1 MLVTA
6 ALIRGVCK
14 DHLVAA
20 GLEDVTHVVRNKHFR
35 DRAADK
41 LFIAQNLVNAV
52 HAAQLIGKIGE
63 AFFGKG
69 IVHNDEVGRC
79 HIEVFLQAV
88 RTRNAGKILRKRIK
102 DRVVNGSL

>member
-1 MLVTA
+1 M
-6 ALIRGVCK
+6 
-14 DHLVAA
+14 AA
-20 GLEDVTHVVRNKHFR
+20 GLKDVAHVVRNKHFR
-35 DRAADK
+35 DRAADEF
-41 LFIAQNLVNAV
+41 FIAQNLVNAV

-88 RTRNAGKILRKRIK
+88 RTRNAGKVLRKRIK
-102 DRVVNGSL
+102 DCVVNGSL